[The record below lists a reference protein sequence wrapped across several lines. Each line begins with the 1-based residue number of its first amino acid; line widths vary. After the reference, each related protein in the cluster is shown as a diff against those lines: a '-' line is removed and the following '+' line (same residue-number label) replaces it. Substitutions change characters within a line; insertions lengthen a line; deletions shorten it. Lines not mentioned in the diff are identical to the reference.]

1 MDLQQLVSFLVKCLS
16 SKSGSSSANKLRE
29 TALLLAD
36 AAAEQLCNC
45 QPLVA
50 SLSSCLTT
58 LLIHLDSTDA
68 MTKRTGMMTNPPTDM
83 MSSKQGG
90 SNQPPQQPSTAAVRG
105 PARGSSAGGGGSS
118 AGGSSNSIATAAA
131 QQLRRLACRLLEK
144 MLLLAPTNFTA
155 LDCLPQL
162 CTVLLGPAASHCLL
176 YQHRH
181 CSSACGGSSGGSCG
195 SSALQEGPAGVAGK
209 LQDVLGMAR
218 QMAAAVS
225 PR

>member
-68 MTKRTGMMTNPPTDM
+68 VTKRTGMMTNPPTDM
-83 MSSKQGG
+83 MSSRQGG

-105 PARGSSAGGGGSS
+105 AARGSSAGGGGSS
-118 AGGSSNSIATAAA
+118 AGGSSSSNATAAA
-131 QQLRRLACRLLEK
+131 QQLRRLACRFLEK

-195 SSALQEGPAGVAGK
+195 SSALQEGPAGVAGN

-218 QMAAAVS
+218 QLAAAVS